1 MEDRLASDAP
11 HVYSLRAER
20 VYSSSMFTTGE
31 TQSNCDANEP
41 REEAQGTT
49 DLLREIKK
57 QKSVRAAKKE
67 TSGNHRAMTKDN
79 IISNQ
84 LSTQP

>member
-1 MEDRLASDAP
+1 MSDAP

-41 REEAQGTT
+41 QEEAQGTT
-49 DLLREIKK
+49 DSLREIKK
-57 QKSVRAAKKE
+57 QNSVRAAKKKE

-79 IISNQ
+79 ITSNQ